1 MHFVQSVLSVLKDYG
16 SIITA
21 ISVLVAVWTLRA
33 NHDWNR
39 RNYTAALIGQWN
51 DETSVHRKAI
61 EKLRPGLI
69 DLDSKGEVVEICEK
83 DARAIYSS
91 KVDTPEWELRFHF
104 IELLNYFETI
114 TAAYRNRVGD
124 PQMIEES
131 LRNVLVRWRKILRH
145 FMEVVEKER
154 GYKPWEPFTT
164 VVDFWDGKPFKPRLP
179 TGQIGL
185 RWRLHRLFGAN

>member
-1 MHFVQSVLSVLKDYG
+1 MHPVETFSSALKDYG
-16 SIITA
+16 SLITA
-21 ISVLVAVWTLRA
+21 MSVLVAAWALRA

-39 RNYTAALIGQWN
+39 RNYTAGLIGQWN
-51 DETSVHRKAI
+51 DETSTHRKAI
-61 EKLRPGLI
+61 EKLRAGLI
-69 DLDSKGEVVEICEK
+69 DLDTRGAVVEISEA

-91 KVDTPEWELRFHF
+91 KAETPDWELRFHF

-145 FMEVVEKER
+145 FIEVVEKER
-154 GYKPWEPFTT
+154 GYRAWEPFTT
-164 VVDFWDGKPFKPRLP
+164 VVDFWDSKPFQPRSF
-179 TGQIGL
+179 TG
-185 RWRLHRLFGAN
+185 